1 MLTRSI
7 LSLLDLVA
15 AAPAAPRPA
24 VRAWGVRNV
33 GRPPEGATGAGATGT
48 EDGGVPEEGAGEGA
62 GATPTSFCFKT
73 SSRLWRYEGS
83 AILFQLHTKGFR
95 PLLRCL
101 VETTGTKMPVERPPT
116 PPRKQPRVRSK
127 SPARPVS
134 AVADMGIVVKSSREP
149 PVESSLELPLIH
161 KPQTQLQ
168 QQPSPQQSQQS
179 QQSLQDQP
187 YRKKKIPA
195 AVREQ
200 VWIRHMG
207 RVFEGRC
214 NVVWCS
220 NHITVF
226 DFQAGHNIPE
236 SKGGETTVEN
246 LIPICARCNLSM
258 SDSYTIDGWN
268 TAFTT
273 PHKPTPPQ
281 TQHRNPL
288 QRQPIH
294 SLPSVPTTPPTTKGR
309 WYKRFFCSFT

>member
-1 MLTRSI
+1 
-7 LSLLDLVA
+7 
-15 AAPAAPRPA
+15 
-24 VRAWGVRNV
+24 
-33 GRPPEGATGAGATGT
+33 
-48 EDGGVPEEGAGEGA
+48 
-62 GATPTSFCFKT
+62 
-73 SSRLWRYEGS
+73 
-83 AILFQLHTKGFR
+83 
-95 PLLRCL
+95 
-101 VETTGTKMPVERPPT
+101 MPVERPPT

-134 AVADMGIVVKSSREP
+134 VVADMGVVLKSSREP
-149 PVESSLELPLIH
+149 PVESSLELPLVSS
-161 KPQTQLQ
+161 Q
-168 QQPSPQQSQQS
+168 SPQQSHQS
-179 QQSLQDQP
+179 QQDQP

-268 TAFTT
+268 TAFTA

-281 TQHRNPL
+281 VQHKNPL

-294 SLPSVPTTPPTTKGR
+294 SLPSVPIAQPTTKGR
-309 WYKRFFCSFT
+309 WYKRFFCSLK